1 MKKLKD
7 LKASDLMSNQEDAK
21 QLQNSAQEAH
31 KEKYPM
37 DEVDKLIDQVAREMW
52 EEEQK
57 QDKS

>member
-1 MKKLKD
+1 
-7 LKASDLMSNQEDAK
+7 MSNQEDAK

-37 DEVDKLIDQVAREMW
+37 DEVDKRIDQVAREMW

>member
-7 LKASDLMSNQEDAK
+7 LKASDLMSNQEDAN

-52 EEEQK
+52 EEEQGEE
-57 QDKS
+57 